1 MTVPDESEHVL
12 GGVDTHEN
20 SIHVAAVNDRGK
32 DLEDREFPTTPA
44 GYRRALAFLASLGE
58 VLAIGIEGTSSYG
71 VGITRAALA
80 EGLIVVEVMRPE
92 RAERRRLGKS
102 DPIDAYQAARAA
114 LSMHRVSPVKDSS
127 AIEGIRALHN
137 ARRSARKARTAAM
150 VQIFHQLV
158 TAPAEIRE
166 KYRNLSSDKRIVALA
181 RLQIRPER
189 PASERAVLLAL
200 KTLAARC
207 QDLQD
212 EHEQLGKLLDELVTA
227 ANPGLRGA
235 FGVGPDTAAQLL
247 ITAGGNPDRFRSEA
261 AFAALCGTSPIPASS
276 GKTVRHRLNR
286 DGDRAANGAL
296 HRIALVR
303 MSNDPKTKAYVAR
316 QRDKGLSS
324 KEIQRKLKRAI
335 AREIFRYLSTPVL
348 VPEIAD
354 LRPARQAKNIT
365 LTAAANHFAV
375 WPTVISELE
384 RGLRRDDQLATA
396 YRDWLNAA

>member
-1 MTVPDESEHVL
+1 MTLAEDCEHVF

-20 SIHVAAVNDRGK
+20 SIHVAVVSDRGK
-32 DLEDREFPTTPA
+32 DLEDREFPTTPP
-44 GYRRALAFLASLGE
+44 GYRRALAFLASFGQI
-58 VLAIGIEGTSSYG
+58 VAIGVEGSSSYG
-71 VGITRAALA
+71 AGITRAARS
-80 EGLIVVEVMRPE
+80 EGLVVVEVMRPE

-114 LSMHRVSPVKDSS
+114 MATHRVSPVKDAG

-150 VQIFHQLV
+150 VQIYHQLV

-166 KYRNLSSDKRIVALA
+166 KYRDLASDKRITALA
-181 RLQIRPER
+181 RLQIRSDR
-189 PASERAVLLAL
+189 PAAERAVLLAL
-200 KTLAARC
+200 KTLAIRC
-207 QDLQD
+207 QQLQD
-212 EHEQLGKLLDELVTA
+212 EHERLGKLLDQLVTA

-235 FGVGPDTAAQLL
+235 YGVGPDTAAQLL
-247 ITAGGNPDRFRSEA
+247 ITGGGNPDRLRSEA

-286 DGDRAANGAL
+286 GGDRAANGAL

-303 MSNDPKTKAYVAR
+303 MSSDPRTRAYVAQ
-316 QRDKGLSS
+316 QREKGLSS

-335 AREIFRYLSTPVL
+335 AREIFRYLNTPML
-348 VPEIAD
+348 IPEITD
-354 LRPARQAKNIT
+354 LRPTRQAKNIT

-375 WPTVISELE
+375 WPSVISELE
-384 RGLRRDDQLATA
+384 RGLRRDDTLANA
-396 YRDWLNAA
+396 YREWLRAA